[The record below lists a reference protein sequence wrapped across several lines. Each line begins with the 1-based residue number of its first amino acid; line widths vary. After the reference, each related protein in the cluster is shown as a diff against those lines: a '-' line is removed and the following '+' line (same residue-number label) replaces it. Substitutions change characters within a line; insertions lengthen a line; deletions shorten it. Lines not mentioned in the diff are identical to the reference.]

1 MRVQTRLTK
10 AQRRYSNDSNRNALV
25 LNFRSVL
32 EAFEG
37 EVFLITDR
45 VGAFDDAFNSR
56 IHVKLYFPALLD
68 MDRQKIWTAS
78 INRLSKERQ
87 KEIRV
92 TLGAKEFIKGPK
104 IKSLDLNGR
113 EIRNAFQTAVALAEY
128 EQNLD
133 EEGKIMVE
141 DHHIDQVAEMSRDFQ
156 VYLDELHR
164 KCDGQQQACHFR

>member
-1 MRVQTRLTK
+1 MQTRLTK